1 MNPLI
6 HRPKILLVAE
16 ELGFIHQIK
25 KLLTQASFP
34 HVLVANNGVDAIHTF
49 RNSQPD
55 ICLIGLLLEQQIPG
69 LIELGQQIRR
79 QNQEVALVFISALYT
94 EAIYQRL
101 RPLKLAGFLQRT
113 LTPLRLHTT
122 IDMAL
127 LGQADS
133 KSRQVK
139 TREPADTYY
148 FKVGDSYKQLYLKEI
163 AYFFTREKSTYARI
177 NRRNYPLNVSLR
189 TLEFQFS
196 PTFVRIHKS
205 FLVNKAKVHKI
216 NTQLQKVEIEGEL
229 IPMSSAF
236 RKKMFQTFTI
246 VK

>member
-1 MNPLI
+1 MNQLR
-6 HRPKILLVAE
+6 HRPKILLVDE
-16 ELGFIHQIK
+16 ELGFIHQVK
-25 KLLTQASFP
+25 KLLAQAGFP

-55 ICLIGLLLEQQIPG
+55 ICLIGLLLEQQIPS

-79 QNQEVALVFISALYT
+79 QNQEVALVFMSALYT

-127 LGQADS
+127 LG
-133 KSRQVK
+133 KSETTPRQVSTK
-139 TREPADTYY
+139 EPAETYY

-189 TLEFQFS
+189 ALELQFS
-196 PTFVRIHKS
+196 PTFVCIHKS
-205 FLVNKAKVHKI
+205 FLVNKVKVHKI
-216 NTQLQKVEIEGEL
+216 IH
-229 IPMSSAF
+229 SS
-236 RKKMFQTFTI
+236 KK
-246 VK
+246 